1 MNNHSKSP
9 SLPIL
14 TLLPLLLILSFPA
27 LAQNST
33 QSPPPSA
40 AKEGG
45 VEGDPS
51 GAIRSLEG
59 TDTAEKPKGTDT
71 VTIPQLGAKG
81 GGASRTGSVPAGTT
95 R

>member
-1 MNNHSKSP
+1 MTRAFRL
-9 SLPIL
+9 SLSAL
-14 TLLPLLLILSFPA
+14 TLFLLGAQAI
-27 LAQNST
+27 AQNST

-45 VEGDPS
+45 SEGDPN
-51 GAIRSLEG
+51 GAIRSLSA
-59 TDTAEKPKGTDT
+59 TSTTMKHTSKDT

-81 GGASRTGSVPAGTT
+81 GGASRTGSLPAGTT